1 MEGERRRVEMEG
13 ERCSE
18 EGSGSEG
25 DVESEE
31 GGEEWLARTRQKVRA
46 SRHREAGEL
55 ANTVVALALQ

>member
-1 MEGERRRVEMEG
+1 MLEGKRRVEVEG
-13 ERCSE
+13 ESYSE

-31 GGEEWLARTRQKVRA
+31 GGEEWLARTRQRVRA

-55 ANTVVALALQ
+55 AAELC